1 MCRPAAPPR
10 IFTNKMGVKVRKV
23 NGGYVCQP
31 ASLKVSSYMTLDR
44 HFPDSKN
51 RNLYENVRKC
61 LDNLVS
67 KVEER
72 ILGLEPTGM
81 RDYWN

>member
-1 MCRPAAPPR
+1 M
-10 IFTNKMGVKVRKV
+10 NGSKVRKI

-31 ASLKVSSYMTLDR
+31 ASLKVSSYLTLDH

-51 RNLYENVRKC
+51 RKLYENVQKC

-67 KVEER
+67 KVEDE
-72 ILGLEPTGM
+72 ILGIETTGT
-81 RDYWN
+81 RGAKGLY

>member
-1 MCRPAAPPR
+1 M
-10 IFTNKMGVKVRKV
+10 
-23 NGGYVCQP
+23 YQP
-31 ASLKVSSYMTLDR
+31 ASLKVSSYRTLDC

-51 RNLYENVRKC
+51 RNLYENVQKC

-81 RDYWN
+81 RDVETKFGILLITPHCSICV